1 MFPAVGPVSETSPAQ
16 AWVKDYDLSGV
27 TPLSLLL
34 VHSCFPW
41 RLCGRVPVCV
51 CVCVGR
57 GSDTGAEGHLL
68 RFLEAV
74 SHCLSASWPSLA
86 GTLAWLVVRIIAAP
100 WLLAV
105 TYHQQAT
112 LALGPGLTAGVRG

>member
-1 MFPAVGPVSETSPAQ
+1 MDVC
-16 AWVKDYDLSGV
+16 L
-27 TPLSLLL
+27 
-34 VHSCFPW
+34 
-41 RLCGRVPVCV
+41 CV

-86 GTLAWLVVRIIAAP
+86 GTLAWWVVRIIAAP

-112 LALGPGLTAGVRG
+112 LALGPGLTAGVRGRLSNLAGFPLLARGFPSPVCKQA